1 MEMNYLEKIGRK
13 QTILISISILL
24 VSLHAIYFYNSVF
37 RETNTQKL
45 LQQIIRFLFTVGLLI
60 LVYKGK
66 KWARI
71 VLVILFSIALL
82 GAFFGLF
89 FTQQTMINKIPLI
102 VMIFVYSVSI
112 FHFGLSKSFKAFFL
126 YQNRKKDLF

>member
-102 VMIFVYSVSI
+102 IMIFVYSVSI

-126 YQNRKKDLF
+126 YQNRKNDLF